1 MGQGNMGVP
10 TTTHFASELK
20 QPDCL
25 STLHCRI
32 VKNFGRI
39 TNNKVTSYHASRAQV
54 TMLLIFQWVVGRG
67 ELLHACRPPG
77 QISHFRSCL
86 AAKAIVDDPGLF
98 QYSRT
103 PCFSTVQVSS
113 NSQHHSSKKK
123 KSFMS
128 ACGCLAHGSCQD
140 TLLQDKQKQELVTWH
155 RLSATSSSKALRT
168 YPDFLATAVRTVEA
182 DSGNAAFACKR
193 LEPCVAWNPRGRLQ
207 TLCRRQACV

>member
-1 MGQGNMGVP
+1 MLFSLRVPSLWSSDMGQGNMGVP

-67 ELLHACRPPG
+67 ELLHAYRPPG

-103 PCFSTVQVSS
+103 PA
-113 NSQHHSSKKK
+113 SQRCR
-123 KSFMS
+123 F
-128 ACGCLAHGSCQD
+128 Q
-140 TLLQDKQKQELVTWH
+140 
-155 RLSATSSSKALRT
+155 
-168 YPDFLATAVRTVEA
+168 ATASTTVA
-182 DSGNAAFACKR
+182 RRRSRSCLRVD
-193 LEPCVAWNPRGRLQ
+193 AWHMAHAR
-207 TLCRRQACV
+207 TLCCKTSKSRSL